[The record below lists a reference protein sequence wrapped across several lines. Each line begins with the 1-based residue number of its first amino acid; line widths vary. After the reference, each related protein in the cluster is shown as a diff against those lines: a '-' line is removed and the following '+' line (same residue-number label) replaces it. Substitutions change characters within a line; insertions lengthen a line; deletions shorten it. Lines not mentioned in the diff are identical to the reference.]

1 MALVD
6 HDSWDIEYEGC
17 ERLRHQLLV
26 YLNQRQ
32 QHNPKASQYVQLT
45 GSITSGLEQL
55 EKDMKHLKVV
65 LDNAITWETSPEEE
79 LQQRRIDWDRLTSQ
93 LREIR
98 EKFANSTRS
107 NVLAAA
113 STSAWQDQALAPGQS
128 SSTLD
133 VETLKQRK
141 IEMLEQQ
148 NQGLEVLSAT
158 LSRQR
163 QLATQLGN
171 EVEDQNSGYAPIAA
185 QPLLIP
191 LSSQTSWTIW
201 PMPWTAWR
209 RACSGRPRALVRST
223 GGTAPGA
230 IGWSSSPCLWPLS
243 SWSSSSGHHLF
254 QFVKS
259 HCFIL

>member
-32 QHNPKASQYVQLT
+32 QLNQKASSYVQLT
-45 GSITSGLEQL
+45 SSIQTGIEQL
-55 EKDMKHLKVV
+55 AKDVKHLKVV

-107 NVLAAA
+107 NVLTA
-113 STSAWQDQALAPGQS
+113 SGSAWQDQDLLPGQS
-128 SSTLD
+128 HPSRNTALD
-133 VETLKQRK
+133 VEALKQRK
-141 IEMLEQQ
+141 TEMLAQQ
-148 NQGLEVLSAT
+148 NEGLEVLSAT

-171 EVEDQNSGYAPIAA
+171 EVEDQNNILDNLANAMDRVETGVQRETQSIGQVNRRDSTWGYWLVIIA
-185 QPLLIP
+185 LF
-191 LSSQTSWTIW
+191 
-201 PMPWTAWR
+201 
-209 RACSGRPRALVRST
+209 V
-223 GGTAPGA
+223 A
-230 IGWSSSPCLWPLS
+230 IIVVV
-243 SWSSSSGHHLF
+243 
-254 QFVKS
+254 FV
-259 HCFIL
+259 

>member
-32 QHNPKASQYVQLT
+32 QLNPKASQYVQLT

-171 EVEDQNSGYAPIAA
+171 EVEDQNNILDNLANAMDRVETGVQRETQSIGQVNRRDSTWGYWLVIIA
-185 QPLLIP
+185 LF
-191 LSSQTSWTIW
+191 
-201 PMPWTAWR
+201 
-209 RACSGRPRALVRST
+209 V
-223 GGTAPGA
+223 A
-230 IGWSSSPCLWPLS
+230 II
-243 SWSSSSGHHLF
+243 
-254 QFVKS
+254 VVVVV
-259 HCFIL
+259 

>member
-26 YLNQRQ
+26 HLNQRQ
-32 QHNPKASQYVQLT
+32 QLNRLNRTSKYDQLT
-45 GSITSGLEQL
+45 ASIESGLEQL
-55 EKDMKHLKVV
+55 SKDMKHLKVV

-98 EKFANSTRS
+98 EKFTNSSRS
-107 NVLAAA
+107 NVVTAA
-113 STSAWQDQALAPGQS
+113 SASGSVWQDQDLVSGQGS
-128 SSTLD
+128 SSRDTALD
-133 VETLKQRK
+133 VEALKQRK

-171 EVEDQNSGYAPIAA
+171 EVEDQNNILDNLANAMDRVEMGVQRETQSIGQVNRRDSTWGYWLVIIALFVA
-185 QPLLIP
+185 I
-191 LSSQTSWTIW
+191 IVVV
-201 PMPWTAWR
+201 
-209 RACSGRPRALVRST
+209 LV
-223 GGTAPGA
+223 
-230 IGWSSSPCLWPLS
+230 
-243 SWSSSSGHHLF
+243 
-254 QFVKS
+254 
-259 HCFIL
+259 

>member
-26 YLNQRQ
+26 HLNQRQ
-32 QHNPKASQYVQLT
+32 QPSTRASQYVQLT
-45 GSITSGLEQL
+45 SSIKSGLEQL
-55 EKDMKHLKVV
+55 AKDMKHLKVV

-79 LQQRRIDWDRLTSQ
+79 LQQRRIDYDRLNSQ

-107 NVLAAA
+107 NDQTTTA
-113 STSAWQDQALAPGQS
+113 SGSAWQDQDLVPSQS
-128 SSTLD
+128 SSSTALD
-133 VETLKQRK
+133 VEALKQRK

-171 EVEDQNSGYAPIAA
+171 EVEDQNNILDNLANAMDRVETGVQRETQSIGQVNRRDSTWGYWLVIIA
-185 QPLLIP
+185 LF
-191 LSSQTSWTIW
+191 
-201 PMPWTAWR
+201 
-209 RACSGRPRALVRST
+209 V
-223 GGTAPGA
+223 A
-230 IGWSSSPCLWPLS
+230 IIIVV
-243 SWSSSSGHHLF
+243 
-254 QFVKS
+254 FV
-259 HCFIL
+259 

>member
-32 QHNPKASQYVQLT
+32 QLSPKASQYVQLT
-45 GSITSGLEQL
+45 GSIQTGLEQMA
-55 EKDMKHLKVV
+55 KDMKHLKVV
-65 LDNAITWETSPEEE
+65 LDNAVTWETSPEEE

-107 NVLAAA
+107 NVLASA
-113 STSAWQDQALAPGQS
+113 SASAWQNQDLAPGQS
-128 SSTLD
+128 SSSRDTALD

-171 EVEDQNSGYAPIAA
+171 EVEDQNNILDNLANAMDRVETGVQRETQSIGQVNRRDSTWGYWLVIIA
-185 QPLLIP
+185 LF
-191 LSSQTSWTIW
+191 
-201 PMPWTAWR
+201 
-209 RACSGRPRALVRST
+209 V
-223 GGTAPGA
+223 A
-230 IGWSSSPCLWPLS
+230 II
-243 SWSSSSGHHLF
+243 
-254 QFVKS
+254 VVVVV
-259 HCFIL
+259 

>member
-26 YLNQRQ
+26 HLNQRQ
-32 QHNPKASQYVQLT
+32 QLNSRASEYDRLT
-45 GSITSGLEQL
+45 ASIESGLEQL
-55 EKDMKHLKVV
+55 SKDMKHLKVV

-98 EKFANSTRS
+98 EKFTKSSRS
-107 NVLAAA
+107 KDVTTA
-113 STSAWQDQALAPGQS
+113 SGSAWQDQDLVSGQGS
-128 SSTLD
+128 SSRDTALD

-171 EVEDQNSGYAPIAA
+171 EVEDQNNILDNLANAMDRVETGVQRETQSIGQVNRRDSTWGYWLVIIA
-185 QPLLIP
+185 LF
-191 LSSQTSWTIW
+191 
-201 PMPWTAWR
+201 
-209 RACSGRPRALVRST
+209 V
-223 GGTAPGA
+223 A
-230 IGWSSSPCLWPLS
+230 IIVVV
-243 SWSSSSGHHLF
+243 
-254 QFVKS
+254 FV
-259 HCFIL
+259 

>member
-32 QHNPKASQYVQLT
+32 QCNQRTTSYVQLT
-45 GSITSGLEQL
+45 SSIQTGIEQL
-55 EKDMKHLKVV
+55 DKDLKHLKVV

-98 EKFANSTRS
+98 QKFANSAQS
-107 NVLAAA
+107 NVLAA
-113 STSAWQDQALAPGQS
+113 SGSAWQDQDLVSGQS
-128 SSTLD
+128 NSSRNTALD
-133 VETLKQRK
+133 VEALKQRK
-141 IEMLEQQ
+141 IEMLAQQ
-148 NQGLEVLSAT
+148 NEGLEVLSAT

-171 EVEDQNSGYAPIAA
+171 EVDDQNNILDNLANAMDRVETGVQRETQSIGQVNRRDSTWGYWLVIIA
-185 QPLLIP
+185 LF
-191 LSSQTSWTIW
+191 
-201 PMPWTAWR
+201 
-209 RACSGRPRALVRST
+209 V
-223 GGTAPGA
+223 A
-230 IGWSSSPCLWPLS
+230 IIVVI
-243 SWSSSSGHHLF
+243 
-254 QFVKS
+254 FV
-259 HCFIL
+259 

>member
-26 YLNQRQ
+26 HLNQRQ
-32 QHNPKASQYVQLT
+32 QLNRFNRTSKYDQLT
-45 GSITSGLEQL
+45 ASIESGLEQL
-55 EKDMKHLKVV
+55 SKDMKHLKVV

-98 EKFANSTRS
+98 EKFTNSSRS
-107 NVLAAA
+107 NVVAAA
-113 STSAWQDQALAPGQS
+113 SGSVWQDQDLVSGPGS
-128 SSTLD
+128 SSRDTALD
-133 VETLKQRK
+133 VEALKQRK

-171 EVEDQNSGYAPIAA
+171 EVEDQNNILDNLANAMDRVETGVQRETQSIGQVNRRDSTWGYWLVI
-185 QPLLIP
+185 
-191 LSSQTSWTIW
+191 
-201 PMPWTAWR
+201 TALFV
-209 RACSGRPRALVRST
+209 AIIVVVLV
-223 GGTAPGA
+223 
-230 IGWSSSPCLWPLS
+230 
-243 SWSSSSGHHLF
+243 
-254 QFVKS
+254 
-259 HCFIL
+259 

>member
-32 QHNPKASQYVQLT
+32 QLNQKASSYVQLT
-45 GSITSGLEQL
+45 SSIQTGIEQL
-55 EKDMKHLKVV
+55 AKDVKHLKVV

-98 EKFANSTRS
+98 EKFANSTCS
-107 NVLAAA
+107 NVLAA
-113 STSAWQDQALAPGQS
+113 SGSAWQDQDLLPGQS
-128 SSTLD
+128 NPPRNTALD
-133 VETLKQRK
+133 VEALKQRK
-141 IEMLEQQ
+141 TEMLAQQ
-148 NQGLEVLSAT
+148 NEGLEVLSAT

-171 EVEDQNSGYAPIAA
+171 EVEDQNNILDNLANAMDRVETGVQRETQSIGQVNRRDSTWGYWLVIIA
-185 QPLLIP
+185 LF
-191 LSSQTSWTIW
+191 
-201 PMPWTAWR
+201 
-209 RACSGRPRALVRST
+209 V
-223 GGTAPGA
+223 A
-230 IGWSSSPCLWPLS
+230 IIVVV
-243 SWSSSSGHHLF
+243 
-254 QFVKS
+254 FV
-259 HCFIL
+259 

>member
-32 QHNPKASQYVQLT
+32 QLNQKASSYVQLSSSIQT
-45 GSITSGLEQL
+45 GIEQL
-55 EKDMKHLKVV
+55 AKDVKHLKVV

-107 NVLAAA
+107 NVLAT
-113 STSAWQDQALAPGQS
+113 SGSAWQDQDLLPGQS
-128 SSTLD
+128 NPSRNTALD
-133 VETLKQRK
+133 VEALKQRK
-141 IEMLEQQ
+141 TEMLAQQ
-148 NQGLEVLSAT
+148 NEGLEVLSAT

-171 EVEDQNSGYAPIAA
+171 EVEDQNNILDNLANAMDRVETGVQRETQSIGQVNRRDSTWGYWLVIIA
-185 QPLLIP
+185 LF
-191 LSSQTSWTIW
+191 
-201 PMPWTAWR
+201 
-209 RACSGRPRALVRST
+209 V
-223 GGTAPGA
+223 A
-230 IGWSSSPCLWPLS
+230 IIVVV
-243 SWSSSSGHHLF
+243 
-254 QFVKS
+254 FV
-259 HCFIL
+259 